1 MRKICESEASRRF
14 IIAVAALILVLA
26 LPETRAVSPP
36 PDGGYPNFTT
46 AEGTNALKNLT
57 SGAGNTAV
65 GWFPLFND
73 TTASFNTAVGVG
85 TLLFNNADENTAV
98 GAATLLFNTASG
110 NTALGSRAL
119 LNNTTGGTLASI
131 QGVDV
136 GPNVAVGQQAL
147 ENNTVASGNTAVGYQ
162 ALHSFTTGPTGLEQ
176 LGICTAV
183 GFQALAN
190 NTADGIGNSA
200 FGYQAL
206 FNNTTGA
213 NNTAVG
219 LQALSDNSTGGSN
232 TASGTAALRN
242 NDTGDDNTALGS
254 SALFANTAGANNT
267 AIGRSALADNVTGTS
282 NTAIGHQS
290 LILNTGNFNT
300 AVGDLALG
308 GNTSG
313 TSNTA
318 VGNGALEFSNGIGN
332 IALGTD
338 AGSNVT
344 NADSVIC
351 IGAPGANVTG
361 SCYVANIFSATSPGG
376 IGVFVN
382 SDGKLGTTV
391 SSRRFK
397 DDIKPMDKV
406 SEAILSLQPVTFHY
420 KKEFDPTKTAQCGLV
435 AEDVEKVNPDLVV
448 RDKDGKPYSVRY
460 DQVNAMLLNEFL
472 KEHRKLEELEGT
484 VAQQRKDFQEIAT
497 DQKTQIEAL
506 VETVKEQAAQIR
518 KVNTRLELTQ
528 SPSRTLVTDRQT
540 Y

>member
-1 MRKICESEASRRF
+1 MRKIHQSYASRTF
-14 IIAVAALILVLA
+14 IIAVATLTSIVVL
-26 LPETRAVSPP
+26 PKTPAVTPP

-65 GWFPLFND
+65 GWFPLFSD
-73 TTASFNTAVGVG
+73 ITASFNTAVGVG
-85 TLLFNNADENTAV
+85 TLLFNNADENTAI
-98 GAATLLFNTASG
+98 GAAALLFNTASG

-119 LNNTTGGTLASI
+119 LNNTTGGTSGNI
-131 QGVDV
+131 QGFDV

-147 ENNTVASGNTAVGYQ
+147 ESNTLSGGNTAVGYQ

-176 LGICTAV
+176 IGACTAV
-183 GFQALAN
+183 GFEALAN
-190 NTADGIGNSA
+190 NIADGLGNHA

-206 FNNTTGA
+206 FNNTTGI
-213 NNTAVG
+213 NNTAIG
-219 LQALSDNSTGGSN
+219 LQALFNNTTGASN
-232 TASGTAALRN
+232 TAAGATALRS
-242 NDTGDDNTALGS
+242 NDTGDNNTALGS
-254 SALFANTAGANNT
+254 SALFANTTGAKNT
-267 AIGRSALADNVTGTS
+267 AIGGSALSSNVTGTS
-282 NTAIGHQS
+282 NTAIGHQA
-290 LILNTGNFNT
+290 LVLNTGDFNT

-308 GNTSG
+308 GNTTG

-318 VGNGALEFSNGIGN
+318 VGNGALEFSNGISN

-344 NADSVIC
+344 TADSVIC

-361 SCYVANIFSATSPGG
+361 SCYIGNIFSATSPGG

-397 DDIKPMDKV
+397 DDIKPMDKI

-420 KKEFDPTKTAQCGLV
+420 KKELDPTTTAQFGLV

-448 RDKDGKPYSVRY
+448 RDKDGRPYSVRY

-472 KEHRKLEELEGT
+472 KEHRKVEQLEGT
-484 VAQQRKDFQEIAT
+484 VAQQRNDFQAIAA
-497 DQKTQIEAL
+497 DQKKQIQVLAEI
-506 VETVKEQAAQIR
+506 VKEQAAQIHRVEATLESRAR
-518 KVNTRLELTQ
+518 KVVNDT
-528 SPSRTLVTDRQT
+528 QT